1 MGLSSGKFGRF
12 GGRYVPETLMGP
24 LLELEREFYAARQ
37 DPVFKK
43 EFEFY
48 LKNYCGRPTPLF
60 FAENLSRVYGVKIYL
75 KREDLNHTGAHKITN
90 CLGQALL
97 AKRLG
102 KKRLIAETGAGQHGI
117 AVATVAALF
126 GLECTIYM
134 GEIDM
139 KRQALNLSKM
149 RLLGAEIIKVTS
161 GSRTLKDATNEA
173 MRDWVTNVR
182 TSHYLLG
189 SAVGPHPYPLMVRE
203 FQSVIGRE
211 VKKQIRKIE
220 GRLPDYLVACIGG
233 GSNSI
238 GLFHPFLKEK
248 GVKKIGVEAAGR
260 GQETSFHAL
269 SLLKGKLGIF
279 HGAYTYVLQDEDGQ
293 ILNSY
298 SISAGL
304 DYPGVGPELAF
315 LVETGK
321 ILVDSVDDELAL
333 EAFNEV
339 ARLEGIIP
347 AMESSHA
354 VAWVKK
360 FKKFKKGEIVIVNL
374 SGRGDKDISIKEVK
388 NAKTR
393 NNN

>member
-260 GQETSFHAL
+260 GQETPFHAL

-339 ARLEGIIP
+339 ARFEGIIP

-360 FKKFKKGEIVIVNL
+360 FKKFKKGEIVVVNL
-374 SGRGDKDISIKEVK
+374 SGRGDKDISIEEVK
-388 NAKTR
+388 RCKDSK
-393 NNN
+393 

>member
-1 MGLSSGKFGRF
+1 MGLSSGKFDRF

-60 FAENLSRVYGVKIYL
+60 FAENLSRAYGVKIYL

-90 CLGQALL
+90 CLGQALI

-134 GEIDM
+134 GEVDM

-248 GVKKIGVEAAGR
+248 GVKKIGVEAAGK

-388 NAKTR
+388 RCKDSK
-393 NNN
+393 

>member
-1 MGLSSGKFGRF
+1 MGLSTGKFGRF

-24 LLELEREFYAARQ
+24 LLELERAFYEAQ
-37 DPVFKK
+37 KDPVFKK

-60 FAENLSRVYGVKIYL
+60 LAENLSQVYSLKIYL

-90 CLGQALL
+90 CLGQALI
-97 AKRLG
+97 ARRLG
-102 KKRLIAETGAGQHGI
+102 KKRLIAETGAGQHGL

-134 GEIDM
+134 GELDM

-149 RLLGAEIIKVTS
+149 SLLGAEVVKVTS
-161 GSRTLKDATNEA
+161 GSKTLKDATNEA
-173 MRDWVTNVR
+173 MRDWVTNVC

-211 VKKQIRKIE
+211 VKRQMKKKE

-248 GVKKIGVEAAGR
+248 GIIMVGVEAAGK
-260 GQETSFHAL
+260 GQDTPYHAL
-269 SLLKGKLGIF
+269 SLLKGKLGVF
-279 HGAYTYVLQDEDGQ
+279 HGALTYVLQDEDGQ
-293 ILNSY
+293 ILNSH

-304 DYPGVGPELAF
+304 DYPGVGPEIAY
-315 LVETGK
+315 LVERGK
-321 ILVDSVDDELAL
+321 IQVDSVDDEQAL
-333 EAFNEV
+333 EAFHEV

-354 VAWVKK
+354 LAWVKK
-360 FKKFKKGEIVIVNL
+360 FKKFIKGEIIVINL
-374 SGRGDKDISIKEVK
+374 SGRGDKDISINEVRRCEDSK
-388 NAKTR
+388 
-393 NNN
+393 

>member
-37 DPVFKK
+37 DPAFKK

-60 FAENLSRVYGVKIYL
+60 FAGNLSRVYGVKIYL

-260 GQETSFHAL
+260 GQETPFHAL

-339 ARLEGIIP
+339 ARFEGIIP

-360 FKKFKKGEIVIVNL
+360 FKKFKKGEIVVVNL
-374 SGRGDKDISIKEVK
+374 SGRGDKDISIEEVK
-388 NAKTR
+388 RCKDSK
-393 NNN
+393 

>member
-1 MGLSSGKFGRF
+1 MGISTGQFGQF
-12 GGRYVPETLMGP
+12 GGRFVPETLMGP
-24 LLELEREFYAARQ
+24 LLELEKEYLKARR
-37 DPVFKK
+37 DPVFKQ
-43 EFEFY
+43 ELDFY
-48 LKNYCGRPTPLF
+48 LKNYCGRPTPLYL
-60 FAENLSRVYGVKIYL
+60 AENLSRAYGVKIYL

-102 KKRLIAETGAGQHGI
+102 KKRLIAETGAGQHGM

-139 KRQALNLSKM
+139 RRQAPNLPKM
-149 RLLGAEIIKVTS
+149 RLLGAEVVKVTS

-173 MRDWVTNVR
+173 MRDWVTNIR
-182 TSHYLLG
+182 SSHYLIG
-189 SAVGPHPYPLMVRE
+189 SAVGPHPYPLMVRD

-211 VKKQIRKIE
+211 VKSQILKLE

-248 GVKKIGVEAAGR
+248 GVKMVGVEAAGK
-260 GQETSFHAL
+260 GQNTPFHAL
-269 SLLKGKLGIF
+269 SLQKGKLGIF

-293 ILNSY
+293 ILNSH

-304 DYPGVGPELAF
+304 DYPGVGPELAY
-315 LVETGK
+315 LMEQGR
-321 ILVDSVDDELAL
+321 ILVSGVSDKLAL

-339 ARLEGIIP
+339 AKLEGIIP

-354 VAWVKK
+354 VAWVKD
-360 FKKFKKGEIVIVNL
+360 FKRFKYGEMVVINL
-374 SGRGDKDISIKEVK
+374 SGRGDKDISFGEVE
-388 NAKTR
+388 
-393 NNN
+393 

>member
-1 MGLSSGKFGRF
+1 MGLSSGKFGKF
-12 GGRYVPETLMGP
+12 GGRFVPETLMGP
-24 LLELEREFYAARQ
+24 LIELEREFYVARR
-37 DPVFKK
+37 DPAFRK
-43 EFEFY
+43 EFDYY

-60 FAENLSRVYGVKIYL
+60 YAENLSQVYKVKLYL
-75 KREDLNHTGAHKITN
+75 KREDLNPTGAHKITN

-134 GEIDM
+134 GEADM

-149 RLLGAEIIKVTS
+149 RLLGAEVIKVTS
-161 GSRTLKDATNEA
+161 GSKTLKDATNEA

-203 FQSVIGRE
+203 FQSVIGKE
-211 VKKQIRKIE
+211 VKKQIKKKE

-238 GLFHPFLKEK
+238 GLFHSFLKEN
-248 GVKKIGVEAAGR
+248 GVKKIGVEAAGK
-260 GQETSFHAL
+260 GQNTSFHAL

-279 HGAYTYVLQDEDGQ
+279 HGAYTYVLQNEEGQ
-293 ILNSY
+293 ILDSY

-304 DYPGVGPELAF
+304 DYPGVGPELVYLMKA
-315 LVETGK
+315 GK
-321 ILVDSVDDELAL
+321 ILVEGVDDQLAL
-333 EAFNEV
+333 EAFNDL
-339 ARLEGIIP
+339 ARWEGIIP
-347 AMESSHA
+347 SLESSHA

-360 FKKFKKGEIVIVNL
+360 FEGFKKGEIVIVNL
-374 SGRGDKDISIKEVK
+374 SGRGDKDIAINEVK
-388 NAKTR
+388 RCKDLKQ
-393 NNN
+393 

>member
-1 MGLSSGKFGRF
+1 MGISTGKFGRF
-12 GGRYVPETLMGP
+12 GGRFVPETLMGP
-24 LLELEREFYAARQ
+24 LLELEKEYLKARR
-37 DPVFKK
+37 DPVFKQ
-43 EFEFY
+43 ELDFY
-48 LKNYCGRPTPLF
+48 LKNYCGRPTPLYL
-60 FAENLSRVYGVKIYL
+60 AENLSRAYGVKIYL

-102 KKRLIAETGAGQHGI
+102 KKRLIAETGAGQHGM

-139 KRQALNLSKM
+139 RRQAPNLPKM
-149 RLLGAEIIKVTS
+149 RLLGAEVVKVTS

-173 MRDWVTNVR
+173 MRDWVTNIR
-182 TSHYLLG
+182 SSHYLIG
-189 SAVGPHPYPLMVRE
+189 SAVGPHPYPLMVRD

-211 VKKQIRKIE
+211 VKSQILKLE

-248 GVKKIGVEAAGR
+248 GVKMVGVEAAGK
-260 GQETSFHAL
+260 GQNTPFHAL
-269 SLLKGKLGIF
+269 SLQKGKLGIF

-293 ILNSY
+293 ILNSH

-304 DYPGVGPELAF
+304 DYPGVGPELAY
-315 LVETGK
+315 LMEQGR
-321 ILVDSVDDELAL
+321 ILVSGVSDKLAL

-339 ARLEGIIP
+339 AKLEGIIP

-354 VAWVKK
+354 VAWVKD
-360 FKKFKKGEIVIVNL
+360 FKRFKYGEMVVINL
-374 SGRGDKDISIKEVK
+374 SGRGDKDISFGEVE
-388 NAKTR
+388 
-393 NNN
+393 

>member
-1 MGLSSGKFGRF
+1 MGLPAGKFGRF
-12 GGRYVPETLMGP
+12 GGRFVPETLMEP
-24 LLELEREFYAARQ
+24 LIELEKEFYAARR
-37 DPVFKK
+37 DPAFRK
-43 EFEFY
+43 EFSYY
-48 LKNYCGRPTPLF
+48 LQNYCGRPTPLF
-60 FAENLSRVYGVKIYL
+60 YAENLSEIYGVKLYL
-75 KREDLNHTGAHKITN
+75 KREDLNPTGAHKITN

-134 GEIDM
+134 GEVDM
-139 KRQALNLSKM
+139 KRQAPNLSKM
-149 RLLGAEIIKVTS
+149 RLLGAEVIKVTS
-161 GSRTLKDATNEA
+161 GSKTLKDATNEA

-203 FQSVIGRE
+203 FQSIIGKE
-211 VKKQIRKIE
+211 VKKQIKKKE
-220 GRLPDYLVACIGG
+220 GQLPDYLVACIGG

-238 GLFHPFLKEK
+238 GLFHPFLKEN
-248 GVKKIGVEAAGR
+248 GVKKIGVEAAGK
-260 GQETSFHAL
+260 GQNTPFHAL

-279 HGAYTYVLQDEDGQ
+279 HGAFTYVLQDEDGQ

-304 DYPGVGPELAF
+304 DYPGVGPELVY
-315 LVETGK
+315 LMKTGK
-321 ILVDSVDDELAL
+321 MHVESVDDQQAL
-333 EAFNEV
+333 EAFDDL

-347 AMESSHA
+347 SLESSHA

-360 FKKFKKGEIVIVNL
+360 FKGFKGGEIVIVNL
-374 SGRGDKDISIKEVK
+374 SGRGDKDISIKGTK
-388 NAKTR
+388 RCKDLKQ
-393 NNN
+393 

>member
-37 DPVFKK
+37 DPAFKK

-260 GQETSFHAL
+260 GQETPFHAL

-339 ARLEGIIP
+339 ARFEGIIP

-360 FKKFKKGEIVIVNL
+360 FKKFKKGEIVVVNL
-374 SGRGDKDISIKEVK
+374 SGRGDKDISIEEVK
-388 NAKTR
+388 RCKDSK
-393 NNN
+393 